1 MHATFCARTYGS
13 LTGIV
18 WWNGADQLAA
28 LAILYVVLALILV
41 IGNVISDSPIYY
53 IFYLSA
59 DTFPSVDLRLLLHP
73 PGSPPTNTNALP
85 VHTPHCTL
93 TFDAYL
99 TQLKRE
105 GYLDHVDIGAGGA
118 AQKRRR
124 VRATQQPGG
133 GEERRRLGV
142 APASGS

>member
-1 MHATFCARTYGS
+1 MPDGS

-73 PGSPPTNTNALP
+73 HGSPPTNTNALP

-105 GYLDHVDIGAGGA
+105 IYLDHVDIGAGGA

-124 VRATQQPGG
+124 ARATQQPGC
-133 GEERRRLGV
+133 GEEWRRLGV

>member
-1 MHATFCARTYGS
+1 MSSA
-13 LTGIV
+13 IV
-18 WWNGADQLAA
+18 R
-28 LAILYVVLALILV
+28 
-41 IGNVISDSPIYY
+41 PIYY

-105 GYLDHVDIGAGGA
+105 GYLDHCGET
-118 AQKRRR
+118 RRR
-124 VRATQQPGG
+124 VRV
-133 GEERRRLGV
+133 L
-142 APASGS
+142 